1 MILIHEDVLKCLL
14 QMKVLFWRSQ
24 ITSGVGIYSNLRKKT
39 TKIVL
44 FTARSQCYPIILK
57 VYAISRVNKPD
68 NRYHVNKDM
77 HWQYR
82 GWIWIFSKKLK
93 WKPLQRRIGVDTK
106 SDIVNIPSGFIP
118 PDLRTSIKSQNT
130 IISTYINHNNNNL

>member
-1 MILIHEDVLKCLL
+1 MILIHEDILKCLL

-24 ITSGVGIYSNLRKKT
+24 ITSGVGIYSNLRKKN
-39 TKIVL
+39 IQIFL
-44 FTARSQCYPIILK
+44 FTAYYQCYPIILR

-82 GWIWIFSKKLK
+82 GWIWIFSKNLQ
-93 WKPLQRRIGVDTK
+93 WKPLKRRIGVDTK
-106 SDIVNIPSGFIP
+106 SAIVNSPSEFIP
-118 PDLRTSIKSQNT
+118 TDLRTSIKSQNT
-130 IISTYINHNNNNL
+130 IISTYINRNNNNI